1 MSSLENLG
9 RTGRFNR
16 VSGVA
21 AIPLIILGFLGTT
34 ASVFWTFTTWQTPRP
49 IAVEQK
55 IPPASQVAPA
65 SPSLLCECT
74 IEIHPGCVSEDRVA
88 PVQLRTASF

>member
-16 VSGVA
+16 VSGIA
-21 AIPLIILGFLGTT
+21 TISLIILGFLGTT
-34 ASVFWTFTTWQTPRP
+34 ASVFWTFTTWANPTP

-55 IPPASQVAPA
+55 IPPASPA
-65 SPSLLCECT
+65 LVCECT
-74 IEIHPGCVSEDRVA
+74 IQIPSGAREERAA